1 MYQNIELRLNNRGF
15 FYEMKKLKIG
25 IQGIKASFHDMATR
39 AYFTDGEIEL
49 VEIRDFRTQAEAVA
63 NGEVDYAVMAIEN
76 TIAGSIL
83 PNYGFIEEYNLKI
96 LGEEYL
102 RISMQLMALP
112 GTKLKD
118 IEEVISHPMALR
130 QSMKFLREYPDWK
143 ISEVS
148 DTALSAK
155 DIKEL
160 GLRGV
165 AAIAGSLAAEV
176 YGLEIIA
183 ADIETN
189 KQNYTRF
196 LILGRQD
203 ENHLRESDKASVRLI
218 LSHSPGSLSK
228 ALQVL
233 HEYSINLTKIQS
245 VPIIGQP
252 YEYAIHF
259 DVEYTDYLVYSSAM
273 EKIAGLVKEIQ
284 VLGVYKKGAA
294 PVKV

>member
-1 MYQNIELRLNNRGF
+1 
-15 FYEMKKLKIG
+15 MKKLKIG
-25 IQGIKASFHDMATR
+25 IQGIRASFHDMASR
-39 AYFTDGEIEL
+39 AYFKDQDIEL

-83 PNYGFIEEYNLKI
+83 PNYGFIEEYGLKI

-112 GTKLKD
+112 GTRLDEVK
-118 IEEVISHPMALR
+118 EVISHPMALR
-130 QSMKFLREYPDWK
+130 QSMNFLREYPGWK
-143 ISEVS
+143 ISEVT

-155 DIKEL
+155 DIKEQE
-160 GLRGV
+160 LRGV
-165 AAIAGSLAAEV
+165 AAIAGTLAAEE
-176 YGLEIIA
+176 YGLDIIA

-196 LILGRQD
+196 LILGSED
-203 ENHLRESDKASVRLI
+203 ENHVNESDKASVRLI
-218 LSHSPGSLSK
+218 LSHSPGSLSR

-233 HEYSINLTKIQS
+233 NEYSINLTKIQS
-245 VPIIGQP
+245 VPIIGKP

-259 DVEYTDYLVYSSAM
+259 DVEYADYLVYSSAM
-273 EKIAGLVKEIQ
+273 EKIASMVKEIQ